1 MPWYSDRILPHLID
15 HVASIDPLMKQRER
29 IVPLASGRV
38 LEVGFGT
45 GLNMAYYDKT
55 RVSRVYA
62 LDPFMHLPERT
73 ARRIASSGI
82 DVKLVRAG
90 AENIPFEDETF
101 DTVLM
106 TYTLCS
112 IPDPHTALEEMHRVL
127 KSGGKLVFCEH
138 GLAPEPNVKRL
149 QHVLKPAWKKISGG
163 CHLDRDVPALLKSA
177 SFGLDGLRAGY
188 ISTIRI
194 VSFNYWGEA
203 LKRN

>member
-1 MPWYSDRILPHLID
+1 
-15 HVASIDPLMKQRER
+15 
-29 IVPLASGRV
+29 
-38 LEVGFGT
+38 
-45 GLNMAYYDKT
+45 
-55 RVSRVYA
+55 
-62 LDPFMHLPERT
+62 
-73 ARRIASSGI
+73 
-82 DVKLVRAG
+82 
-90 AENIPFEDETF
+90 
-101 DTVLM
+101 
-106 TYTLCS
+106 
-112 IPDPHTALEEMHRVL
+112 MHRVL